1 MPTTHATESDLQ
13 EDRTQQFARYIRAAV
28 TSAGYD
34 IDSPRG
40 GGKKALA
47 KATGMSQTSVGRML
61 SGQTMPDPAVLE
73 RLAEVL
79 RLPLPELLVR
89 SGLIS
94 GKSRTAIEEVFTP
107 RNDPQPLTPI
117 EAAQRLGIQDPE
129 NVTFFER
136 TVQMLLER
144 ERG

>member
-47 KATGMSQTSVGRML
+47 KAAGMSQTSVGRML
-61 SGQTMPDPAVLE
+61 AGQTMPDPAVLE

-79 RLPLPELLVR
+79 HLPLHELLVR

-94 GKSRTAIEEVFTP
+94 GKSRALIEGAFAEGEKIWLSPEV
-107 RNDPQPLTPI
+107 
-117 EAAQRLGIQDPE
+117 AARRLGIRDAE
-129 NVTFFER
+129 NIAFFER
-136 TVQMLLER
+136 TVQMLLDR
-144 ERG
+144 EKG

>member
-1 MPTTHATESDLQ
+1 MPTTHATESEVQ
-13 EDRTQQFARYIRAAV
+13 GARTQQFAEYIRAAV

-47 KATGMSQTSVGRML
+47 KATGMSPTSVGRML
-61 SGQTMPDPAVLE
+61 AGQTMPDPAVLE

-94 GKSRTAIEEVFTP
+94 RRHRASIEKVVSEMPP
-107 RNDPQPLTPI
+107 RVPLTPA
-117 EAAQRLGIQDPE
+117 EAARHLGIMNPD
-129 NVTFFER
+129 NISFFEQ
-136 TVQMLLER
+136 TVRMLLDR